1 VVNKPNLLARLSTA
15 LRVVR
20 GLEERATYP
29 LTIGG
34 QSAAIVRSA
43 NPQEYKNDGAA
54 VRAQGF
60 NRHPVVHACIRVV
73 SDIVG
78 SVPLKALRARGDWE
92 SVVPESDPLQM
103 LLDFPGPRFTAR
115 QLRSSLAV
123 DMLGYGNALIQME
136 RPGTRGKIQALRR
149 VNPEA
154 IQSVFVDAEG
164 DARVYQYGDW
174 GGRVQSIPAENMIHV
189 RDLEM
194 SKPFQP
200 DVFGFPRGAT
210 ALASLLADNEA
221 TQYVRQVVTNDGTPT
236 FAILMHDE
244 ATQEDASAIQA
255 RYVERMVN
263 RGNRGKPAVFGGVKD
278 IRPLGFTLSDLE
290 FPDLRRVSREDICAA
305 FGVDPRMIG
314 IASATSDAGLSGQ
327 QYVEARARLV
337 QHTIEPLMAAI
348 EDELNHWLAPEF
360 GDRWIAF
367 DHDVLRDMVEDD
379 QATSTRVIEEFK
391 SSLRT
396 WEESRRALKLSP
408 VPEPTDTI
416 MSTAGNTL
424 IPAAVAGIDPT
435 LVIEEPAE
443 EPQAAPD
450 DEPDD
455 VAAEPEEEPERS
467 EQTRSDAKREIWE
480 RAVRELTT
488 RDEYFYARARESFRK
503 ESAIVSGVF
512 TNRAVDFDALKREI
526 RKLYGK
532 RGPVLDVWEEEFE
545 AVVRTAFR
553 AGIQR
558 VGGVGAI
565 ITVNSPTVEQAIRMQ
580 TTRLAELITEETAR
594 QVLAAMRASEVA
606 GLTIGET
613 AKLIQASVFGEQM
626 TDTRATRIAR
636 TENSNA
642 TNRGAWMQAEE
653 AGIYRSKEWLAFDD
667 KETRDSHSANMGL
680 GIVPMDFAYSGE
692 KGASLQFPGDPS
704 GGPEDVINCR
714 CVLAYYDEEA
724 T

>member
-1 VVNKPNLLARLSTA
+1 MPGAGAPST
-15 LRVVR
+15 
-20 GLEERATYP
+20 
-29 LTIGG
+29 
-34 QSAAIVRSA
+34 SAAIVRAA

-54 VRAQGF
+54 VRVQGF
-60 NRHPVVHACIRVV
+60 NKHPVVHACIRIVA
-73 SDIVG
+73 DIVG
-78 SVPLKALRARGDWE
+78 AVPLKVLRARGDYE
-92 SVVPESDPLQM
+92 SVVSEADPLQQ

-115 QLRSSLAV
+115 QMRAALAV
-123 DMLGYGNALIQME
+123 DMLGYGNALLQME
-136 RPGTRGKIQALRR
+136 RPGTGRIRGLRR
-149 VNPEA
+149 VNPES

-164 DARVYQYGDW
+164 DAAIYQYSDW
-174 GGRVQSIPAENMIHV
+174 GGRVVSVPVENMVHV

-194 SKPFQP
+194 ARPFTP

-210 ALASLLADNEA
+210 AIASLLADNEA

-236 FAILMHDE
+236 FAIMMHDE
-244 ATQEDASAIQA
+244 ATQEDANAVQA

-278 IRPLGFTLSDLE
+278 IKPLGFTLSDLE

-314 IASATSDAGLSGQ
+314 IASASNDGGLSGA

-348 EDELNHWLAPEF
+348 EDELNHWLAPEY
-360 GDRWIAF
+360 GDRYIAF
-367 DHDVLRDMVEDD
+367 DQDILRDLVEDD
-379 QATSTRVIEEFK
+379 VATSERIRAEFAA
-391 SSLRT
+391 SLRT

-416 MSTAGNTL
+416 LQTAGSQL
-424 IPAAVAGIDPT
+424 IPAAVAVIDPT
-435 LVIEEPAE
+435 LVVEPPEEVAPDMTSE
-443 EPQAAPD
+443 EAPDVED

-455 VAAEPEEEPERS
+455 EEEEGRA
-467 EQTRSDAKREIWE
+467 QVRSDARREIWE
-480 RAVRELTT
+480 RAVRELTI
-488 RDEYFYARARESFRK
+488 RDEWFYRRARESFRK
-503 ESAIVSGVF
+503 ESALVQKVF
-512 TNRAVDFDALKREI
+512 SNRAGDFDALRKAI

-532 RGPVLDVWEEEFE
+532 RGPALGLWEREFE
-545 AVVRTAFR
+545 DVVRTAFG

-565 ITVNSPTVEQAIRMQ
+565 ITVNSPIVEQAIAAN
-580 TTRLAELITEETAR
+580 TTRLARFITEETAR
-594 QVLAAMRASEVA
+594 QVLAAMKASEVA
-606 GLTIGET
+606 GLSIGET

-636 TENSNA
+636 TENANA

-653 AGIYRSKEWLAFDD
+653 AGVYRSKEWLAFDD
-667 KETRDSHSANMGL
+667 AETRETHSGNMGL
-680 GIVPMDFAYSGE
+680 GIVPMDYAYTGE
-692 KGASLQFPGDPS
+692 KGASLQYPGDPS

-714 CVLAYYDEEA
+714 CVLAYYDTGA
-724 T
+724 P